1 MVDNRIYIYISGYT
15 ESSRKRQPWYTVRFL
30 SDSLSKKNQNVIII
44 DKLHVDLDQS
54 ENTIIIC
61 TSFKNLFHRLK
72 FKNAKIIYLST
83 FPIFPKKFLK
93 NIRFVTLFNHFTEF
107 WKILVATLLPLYF
120 LKRAYGS
127 STVITYTDYSE
138 NILQSVGIA
147 TLRLVPFIDD
157 IFENKTVEQSQEKK
171 LNIGYL
177 GPPYLSRCPDILLN
191 AAVELQEKSDKL
203 SFHFILR
210 TENEKCKSLAKKF
223 IEKSHLKNV
232 TVIEGVLD
240 RTTLTK
246 YFEKIDVFFLP
257 FELVMSELPIVVLE
271 ALRQNKIVLTSSVSG
286 VSDLFNGSAGYRR
299 IGLKLINVMEE
310 LENIDGISSVNTQN
324 IFKNIN
330 YINEET
336 IDRII
341 RI

>member
-1 MVDNRIYIYISGYT
+1 M
-15 ESSRKRQPWYTVRFL
+15 
-30 SDSLSKKNQNVIII
+30 
-44 DKLHVDLDQS
+44 
-54 ENTIIIC
+54 
-61 TSFKNLFHRLK
+61 
-72 FKNAKIIYLST
+72 
-83 FPIFPKKFLK
+83 
-93 NIRFVTLFNHFTEF
+93 
-107 WKILVATLLPLYF
+107 
-120 LKRAYGS
+120 
-127 STVITYTDYSE
+127 ITYTDYSE